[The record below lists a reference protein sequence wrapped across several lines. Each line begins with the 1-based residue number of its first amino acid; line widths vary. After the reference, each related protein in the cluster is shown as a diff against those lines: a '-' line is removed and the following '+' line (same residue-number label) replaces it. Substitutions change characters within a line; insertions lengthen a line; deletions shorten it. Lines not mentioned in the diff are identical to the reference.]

1 MTKHTEQKAERNM
14 DEGAGLGRN
23 AGSRQRGGARRARG
37 WIAALALLAL
47 GATGGALTTIAI
59 DADAHG
65 GWRQAMGG
73 FRHHGL
79 GHGRAI
85 DPARVTERLQHASA
99 WALGRV
105 DATDEQRER
114 IDAILAE
121 AVDDVFPLRAEHLAH
136 RRDLIAELARPQLD
150 RAALEEIRT
159 AELALAEKATARLLD
174 TVVAVAEVLDTEQ
187 RQQLVERMARKHRH

>member
-1 MTKHTEQKAERNM
+1 MTRHTEQKAERNM
-14 DEGAGLGRN
+14 DEGAGSGRG
-23 AGSRQRGGARRARG
+23 AGSDQRGGARRARR
-37 WIAALALLAL
+37 WIAGLALLAL
-47 GATGGALTTIAI
+47 GAVGGALTTIAV

-159 AELALAEKATARLLD
+159 EELALAEKATARFLD

-187 RQQLVERMARKHRH
+187 RQQLVERLARKHRH